1 LHFYAPKDK
10 LPRVII
16 ATAKQHKKLFGMY
29 VAIVFIQHVYIFFLK
44 IKRHKI
50 INYLSPFSPPNF
62 SEDEKEE
69 QFLFVFSIT

>member
-16 ATAKQHKKLFGMY
+16 ATAKQHKKLLECMWLFL
-29 VAIVFIQHVYIFFLK
+29 FIQHVYIFFLK